1 MTKQILYGVA
11 HENHSN
17 DIKNNA
23 VRTGN
28 ITYYMHNYLTEPKI
42 MSKFYHARAL
52 KFMSSTILV
61 VSSALTLLA
70 CSPASSDAPETSA
83 EMAAKPKAKNVI
95 LFIGDGMGISTITA
109 ARIFDG
115 QSQGKKGEEHQL
127 AFDSF
132 ENVALI
138 KTYNT
143 NAQVP
148 DSAGT
153 ATAMMSG
160 YKTNIGAVNVPPA
173 LIEARSADVCNP
185 EALPPTL
192 TKRAQEA
199 GKAVGILSTARI
211 THATP
216 AAMFGHVPSR
226 DLEADRDIKG
236 VFANCTSLAQQMV
249 DSPAEV
255 IMGGGF
261 KEFSDAQME
270 TLRTDFIYAA
280 NKTEMM
286 SAADGK
292 LRGLFN
298 RSHMSFEADR
308 GETEEPSLAEMT
320 SVAIDRLS
328 KDEDG
333 YVLMVEAGRIDHA
346 HHGTNAYRAL
356 VDTQALNE
364 AVKVAMAKAGDD
376 TLIMVTADHSHVF
389 TMAGYPVRGNPI
401 LGLVKTIDRETGQPS
416 ESYVEAEDGKPYTTL
431 GYHNGPNVRE
441 ADSPALTDNMVQARD
456 FRQQTAVNLGSE
468 THAGEDVALF
478 ATGPGSENVR
488 GVMEQDEIGK
498 LIAGV
503 LVAQ

>member
-1 MTKQILYGVA
+1 MM
-11 HENHSN
+11 HSTR
-17 DIKNNA
+17 NA
-23 VRTGN
+23 
-28 ITYYMHNYLTEPKI
+28 
-42 MSKFYHARAL
+42 AL
-52 KFMSSTILV
+52 KLMSSTIVGL
-61 VSSALTLLA
+61 SSALIISA
-70 CSPASSDAPETSA
+70 CSPASNAAPTHSA
-83 EMAAKPKAKNVI
+83 ETAAKSKAKNVI

-127 AFDSF
+127 AFDTF

-173 LIEARSADVCNP
+173 LLDARSPDSCNP
-185 EALPPTL
+185 KALPPTL

-216 AAMFGHVPSR
+216 AAMYGHVPLR
-226 DLEADRDIKG
+226 DLESDKDIKEPFVG
-236 VFANCTSLAQQMV
+236 CKSLAQQMV
-249 DSPAEV
+249 ESQAEV

-261 KEFSDAQME
+261 KEFSDTQME
-270 TLRTDFIYAA
+270 TLKTDFIYAS
-280 NKTEMM
+280 NKTEMI
-286 SAADGK
+286 AAGDGK
-292 LRGLFN
+292 LRGLFSH
-298 RSHMSFEADR
+298 SHMSFEADR
-308 GETEEPSLAEMT
+308 NETEEPSLAEMT

-328 KDEDG
+328 ADEEG
-333 YVLMVEAGRIDHA
+333 YVLMVEAGRVDHA

-356 VDTQALNE
+356 TDMQALNE
-364 AVKVAMAKAGDD
+364 AVKVAKDKASED

-401 LGLVKTIDRETGQPS
+401 LGLAKGFDPETRLI
-416 ESYVEAEDGKPYTTL
+416 EIIKDKDGKPYTTL

-441 ADSPALTDNMVQARD
+441 ANSPALTDNMVQAKD

-468 THAGEDVALF
+468 THAGEDVTLY
-478 ATGPGSENVR
+478 ATGPGSEKIR
-488 GVMEQDEIGK
+488 GVMEQNKIYNVMAEAMGWE
-498 LIAGV
+498 
-503 LVAQ
+503 